1 MKNIVVS
8 IRNEKDLA
16 FFDEV
21 VKEYPKDISV
31 LKKRGFDTVAL
42 FQIVVDASVAM
53 VPHFLTALGL
63 FLTYKIEQKKIKQ
76 QEQELNLDRERFENE
91 KKKLERQRIQEQTQ
105 AEKFEIKI
113 NAGSHKIVYS
123 NENLNEDNINI
134 DDILKNIVSAFGT
147 DTKDE

>member
-1 MKNIVVS
+1 
-8 IRNEKDLA
+8 
-16 FFDEV
+16 
-21 VKEYPKDISV
+21 
-31 LKKRGFDTVAL
+31 
-42 FQIVVDASVAM
+42 
-53 VPHFLTALGL
+53 
-63 FLTYKIEQKKIKQ
+63 
-76 QEQELNLDRERFENE
+76 LNLDRERFENE

>member
-21 VKEYPKDISV
+21 VKEYPGDISV

-63 FLTYKIEQKKIKQ
+63 FLTYKIEQKKNKATRTRI
-76 QEQELNLDRERFENE
+76 EF
-91 KKKLERQRIQEQTQ
+91 RQRKIRKRK
-105 AEKFEIKI
+105 EKIRKTKNTGTNSSRKI
-113 NAGSHKIVYS
+113 RN
-123 NENLNEDNINI
+123 
-134 DDILKNIVSAFGT
+134 
-147 DTKDE
+147 KD